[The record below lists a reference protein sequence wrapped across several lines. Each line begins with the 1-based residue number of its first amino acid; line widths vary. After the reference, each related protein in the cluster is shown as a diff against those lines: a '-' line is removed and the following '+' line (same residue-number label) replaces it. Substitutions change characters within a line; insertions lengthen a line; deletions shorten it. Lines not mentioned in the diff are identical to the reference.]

1 MSDTA
6 LQKPETPET
15 RAGLPFVSVI
25 LPVRNEG
32 ASFASTLEAVRDQD
46 YPADRMEI
54 LVVDGMSEDQT
65 REVVRSFASRDTRFR
80 LVDNPG
86 RIVPHA
92 MNRGIAEARG
102 SYVVRIDGHT
112 RVAQDFVSRS
122 VAALR
127 ASGAECVGGRMDPV
141 GATYVQDLVALA
153 TSGPF
158 GVGDSHFHYSREPRF
173 TDSVYLGSWP
183 RETLMRLGGFD
194 EEMVRDQ
201 DDELNYRLRAAGGR
215 VWLDPS
221 IRSTYTPRGSLRRLF
236 KQYYQYGYWK
246 VRVFQKHP
254 GKMRLRHFVPAAFVG
269 AGALSVA
276 AASSFVWGRW
286 LLVAW
291 GGSYVLA
298 ALAAAVRSSRRPSR
312 ILGLP
317 AVFFVIHAAYGTGFL
332 AGLVRFLPRWLDGRA
347 AKKDLRSA
355 GVEQLGGTPK

>member
-1 MSDTA
+1 MTDTA
-6 LQKPETPET
+6 LESRGTPASE
-15 RAGLPFVSVI
+15 AGRPFVSVI

-32 ASFASTLEAVRDQD
+32 ASFASTLEAVQSQD
-46 YPADRMEI
+46 YPAERMEI
-54 LVVDGMSEDQT
+54 LVVDGMSDDET
-65 REVVRSFASRDTRFR
+65 PEVVRSFAARDARFR

-112 RVAQDFVSRS
+112 RVAPDFVRRS
-122 VAALR
+122 VEALQ

-141 GATYVQDLVALA
+141 GTTYVQELVALA

-183 RETLMRLGGFD
+183 REVLVRLGGFD
-194 EEMVRDQ
+194 GEMVRDQ

-215 VWLDPS
+215 VWLDPA

-254 GKMRLRHFVPAAFVG
+254 GMMRLRHFVPAAFVG
-269 AGALSVA
+269 AGALSI
-276 AASSFVWGRW
+276 AASLSFGWGWW
-286 LLVAW
+286 LVVAW
-291 GGSYVLA
+291 AGSYLLA

-317 AVFFVIHAAYGTGFL
+317 PVYFAIHAAYGSGFL

-347 AKKDLRSA
+347 PKKDLRSA
-355 GVEQLGGTPK
+355 GVGQLGGSPK